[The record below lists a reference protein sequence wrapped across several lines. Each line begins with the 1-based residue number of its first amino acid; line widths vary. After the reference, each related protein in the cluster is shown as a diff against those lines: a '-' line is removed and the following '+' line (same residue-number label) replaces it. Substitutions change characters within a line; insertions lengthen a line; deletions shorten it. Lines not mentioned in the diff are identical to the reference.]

1 MSNKKKIFLEPILIF
16 IIIILSGGI
25 LLMLPI
31 SNQEPIR
38 FMDSLFTSVSA
49 VCVTG
54 FSTVIISEQFS
65 FIGQVIITILAQI
78 GALRFLEFDDI
89 YIKYEK

>member
-1 MSNKKKIFLEPILIF
+1 MFLEPILIF
-16 IIIILSGGI
+16 VIIILAGSI

-31 SNQEPIR
+31 SNQKPIE

-54 FSTVIISEQFS
+54 FSTVVISEQFS

-78 GALRFLEFDDI
+78 GALRFLESNDI
-89 YIKYEK
+89 YI